1 MRCCHDESIRDEGAR
16 AEGPAEVEPDHER
29 VLLYAHGAAVHDLR
43 GGALGPAAVLE
54 VRRGTN
60 ATGLLFSTENQS
72 DFAQIDTYPST
83 VHL

>member
-1 MRCCHDESIRDEGAR
+1 MRCCHDKSIRNECAR

-29 VLLYAHGAAVHDLR
+29 VLLDAHGAAVHDLG

-60 ATGLLFSTENQS
+60 ATGLRFNTG
-72 DFAQIDTYPST
+72 IDL
-83 VHL
+83 V